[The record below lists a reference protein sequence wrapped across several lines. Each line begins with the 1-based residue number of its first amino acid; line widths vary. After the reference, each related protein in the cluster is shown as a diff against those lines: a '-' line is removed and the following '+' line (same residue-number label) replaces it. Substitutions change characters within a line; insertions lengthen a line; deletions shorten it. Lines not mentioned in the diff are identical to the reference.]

1 MKLTINTDG
10 GSRGNPGP
18 SGIGFVIKDE
28 TSKIL
33 VEESAYIGETTNNVA
48 EYTALI
54 KGLEEVTKLSNIEEV
69 KVISDSE
76 LMVKQLR
83 GEYKI
88 KQEHLQK
95 LANDVKRLENS
106 INKVIYTHVRR
117 EFNKEADKLVNI
129 AIDKHQN

>member
-54 KGLEEVTKLSNIEEV
+54 KGLEEVTKLSNVEEV

-95 LANDVKRLENS
+95 LASDVKKLENLL
-106 INKVIYTHVRR
+106 NKVIYTHVRR

>member
-54 KGLEEVTKLSNIEEV
+54 KGLEEVTKLSNVEEV

>member
-28 TSKIL
+28 VGKII
-33 VEESAYIGETTNNVA
+33 VQSSMYIGETTNNVA

-54 KGLEEVTKLSNIEEV
+54 KGLEEVTKLLNVEEV

-95 LANDVKRLENS
+95 LASDVKKLENLL
-106 INKVIYTHVRR
+106 NKVIYTHVRR

-129 AIDKHQN
+129 AIDKHQS

>member
-88 KQEHLQK
+88 KQEHLQR